1 MRNLFIDTASS
12 RIILAILEND
22 KIVYEKNVEND
33 MNLSTRIFP
42 LIDEMFQKSNTQPV
56 DIDRIYV
63 VNGPGSF
70 TGVRI
75 GVTIAKT
82 MAWTL
87 HKEIVSLSELELMAT
102 TSVEQ
107 TYKIPYIDARREAV
121 FAAIYDK
128 NNNILLNEQ
137 YISIEELCKL
147 IPDIDDAVF
156 LGYTPIHVDGIM
168 EEPNVDLSMLIER
181 HQNDRSLNPHEVNP
195 NYLKRTEAEEKLEK
209 SLHD

>member
-12 RIILAILEND
+12 RIILAILEDD

-42 LIDEMFQKSNTQPV
+42 LIDEMFQKTNMQPSDV
-56 DIDRIYV
+56 DRIYV

-82 MAWTL
+82 MAWAL
-87 HKEIVSLSELELMAT
+87 HKEIVPLSELELMAT

-107 TYKIPYIDARREAV
+107 TYKVPYIDARREAV
-121 FAAIYDK
+121 FGAIYDK
-128 NNNILLNEQ
+128 DNQVLLKEQ
-137 YISIEELCKL
+137 YISIEELCKH
-147 IPDIDDAVF
+147 IPDMNDVAF
-156 LGYTPIHVDGIM
+156 LGYTPIHIDGTM
-168 EEPNVDLSMLIER
+168 VEPNVDLSMLIKR

>member
-12 RIILAILEND
+12 RIILAILEDD
-22 KIVYEKNVEND
+22 KVLYEVNEEND

-42 LIDEMFQKSNTQPV
+42 MIDEMFQKSNTNPV

-102 TSVEQ
+102 TSVGQ

-156 LGYTPIHVDGIM
+156 LGYTPIHVEGIM

>member
-1 MRNLFIDTASS
+1 MRSLFIDTASS

-42 LIDEMFQKSNTQPV
+42 LIDEMFQKTNIQPSDV
-56 DIDRIYV
+56 DRIYV

-82 MAWTL
+82 MAWAL
-87 HKEIVSLSELELMAT
+87 HKEIVPLSELELMAT

-107 TYKIPYIDARREAV
+107 TYKVPYIDARREAV
-121 FAAIYDK
+121 FGAIYDK
-128 NNNILLNEQ
+128 DNQVLLKEQ
-137 YISIEELCKL
+137 YISIEELCKH
-147 IPDIDDAVF
+147 IPDMNDAAF
-156 LGYTPIHVDGIM
+156 LGYTPIHIDGM
-168 EEPNVDLSMLIER
+168 MVEPNVNLSMLIKK

>member
-1 MRNLFIDTASS
+1 MRSLFIDTASS

-42 LIDEMFQKSNTQPV
+42 LIDEMFQKTNIHPSDV
-56 DIDRIYV
+56 DRIYV

-82 MAWTL
+82 MAWAL
-87 HKEIVSLSELELMAT
+87 HKEIVPLSELELMAT
-102 TSVEQ
+102 ASVEQ
-107 TYKIPYIDARREAV
+107 TYKVPYIDARREAV
-121 FAAIYDK
+121 FGAIYDK
-128 NNNILLNEQ
+128 DNQVLLKEQ
-137 YISIEELCKL
+137 YISIEELCKH
-147 IPDIDDAVF
+147 IPDMNDAAF
-156 LGYTPIHVDGIM
+156 LGYTPIHIDGM
-168 EEPNVDLSMLIER
+168 MVEPNVNLSMLIKK

>member
-12 RIILAILEND
+12 RIILAILEDD

-42 LIDEMFQKSNTQPV
+42 LIDEMFQKTNIHPSDV
-56 DIDRIYV
+56 DRIYV

-82 MAWTL
+82 MAWAL
-87 HKEIVSLSELELMAT
+87 HKEIVPLSELELMAT

-107 TYKIPYIDARREAV
+107 TYKVPYIDARREAV
-121 FAAIYDK
+121 FGAIYDK
-128 NNNILLNEQ
+128 DNQVLLKEQ
-137 YISIEELCKL
+137 YISIEELCKH
-147 IPDIDDAVF
+147 IPDMNDAAF
-156 LGYTPIHVDGIM
+156 LGYTPIHIDGM
-168 EEPNVDLSMLIER
+168 MVEPNVNLSMLIKR

>member
-1 MRNLFIDTASS
+1 MRSLFIDTASN
-12 RIILAILEND
+12 RIILAILEDN
-22 KIVYEKNVEND
+22 KILYEINEEND

-42 LIDEMFQKSNTQPV
+42 LIDKLFQRTNIHPTDV
-56 DIDRIYV
+56 DRIYV

-87 HKEIVSLSELELMAT
+87 DKEIVPLSELELMAT

-107 TYKIPYIDARREAV
+107 TYKVPYIDARREAV
-121 FAAIYDK
+121 FGAIYDK
-128 NNNILLNEQ
+128 DNRVLLKEQ
-137 YISIEELCKL
+137 YISIEEICKH
-147 IPDIDDAVF
+147 IPDVDDVVF
-156 LGYTPIHVDGIM
+156 LGYTPIHIDGKMI
-168 EEPNVDLSMLIER
+168 EPNVNLSMLIER